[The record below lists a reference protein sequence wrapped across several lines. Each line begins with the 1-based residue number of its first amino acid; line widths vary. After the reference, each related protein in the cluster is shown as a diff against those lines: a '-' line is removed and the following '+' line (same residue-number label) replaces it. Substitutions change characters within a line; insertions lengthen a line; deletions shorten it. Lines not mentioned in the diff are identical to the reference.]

1 MPAVVSTTSSVI
13 SPGNLSSILP
23 EIAPSP
29 SPALAALPSSAADV
43 RPDLATKAAEPAAGD
58 FTLVM
63 PAATAEVLGLIVL
76 ALVISLAMTKLWATR
91 HVSVRRRSTVEGR
104 GGDGSAKKRSPLRR
118 FGPSAR
124 PRWRRPR
131 AGPRGEP

>member
-1 MPAVVSTTSSVI
+1 VVTATSSVV
-13 SPGNLSSILP
+13 SPGNISSILP

-29 SPALAALPSSAADV
+29 SPAPGALPSSAADV
-43 RPDLATKAAEPAAGD
+43 RPDLATKAAEPVAGD

-76 ALVISLAMTKLWATR
+76 ALVISLATTKLFATG
-91 HVSVRRRSTVEGR
+91 HQSVRRRSAEGR
-104 GGDGSAKKRSPLRR
+104 GSDRSAKRRSPLRR

-124 PRWRRPR
+124 LRRRRPR
-131 AGPRGEP
+131 AGPRANSDER